1 MSSGS
6 GGNSQYQAKH
16 QSLYIQSN
24 SSNTNSGFI
33 AALPRK
39 TSAPDLNKPASVSN
53 KLKSTA
59 VLPSSNSSTNQLINS
74 SSLFGTSMMQQK
86 LDQIHSLQNVSQQS
100 QYQQR
105 LSPEE
110 VSAIWSEIELKVM
123 PLYNGEGLKCPIE
136 DLNLQVRKLINPTYE
151 SVYHLVD
158 LIYNLIKIGAKQ
170 LSNRLKLTISSSQLN
185 AGNLSITSPT
195 STSNSNSNNNN
206 NSTGSSSQLLDDV
219 KLATRVIEIWTF
231 YLQSIV
237 PYVKGCFLPLSVRIE
252 EILFSSDEYDHFD
265 DDLQVREDNLEGGQ
279 VLKQKKHQYQQ
290 QLDVFR
296 KKFDNFSIQNLLM
309 KAYRDQIVLPNIDR
323 ITEACVK
330 ALSDAEDAKRS
341 PDAFPK
347 MLQMLT
353 ILLTVQDD
361 DTTGGR
367 DDVDEDNNVV
377 NYSGVDNDY
386 NNNESGAQQRQ
397 IQQCLSKLKVEASKY
412 GRNPHVNYS
421 EDKLNQSSL
430 L

>member
-1 MSSGS
+1 MSSG
-6 GGNSQYQAKH
+6 GGTQNQAKH

-24 SSNTNSGFI
+24 SSNTNSGFM

-39 TSAPDLNKPASVSN
+39 TSAPDLNKLASVSN

-86 LDQIHSLQNVSQQS
+86 LDQLQNVSLQS

-136 DLNLQVRKLINPTYE
+136 DLNLQVRKLISPTTYE

-158 LIYNLIKIGAKQ
+158 LVYNLIKIGAKQ
-170 LSNRLKLTISSSQLN
+170 LSNRLKLTISNSQLN
-185 AGNLSITSPT
+185 AGNLSIASPT
-195 STSNSNSNNNN
+195 TASNNSNGNN
-206 NSTGSSSQLLDDV
+206 TGSSSQLLDDV

-237 PYVKGCFLPLSVRIE
+237 PYVQGCFLPLSVRIE
-252 EILFSSDEYDHFD
+252 EILFSSDDFNYFD
-265 DDLQVREDNLEGGQ
+265 DDPQVREDNLEGGQ
-279 VLKQKKHQYQQ
+279 VLKQKKHQHQQ

-361 DTTGGR
+361 DTAGGH
-367 DDVDEDNNVV
+367 DVDENNNVV
-377 NYSGVDNDY
+377 NNSGVDD
-386 NNNESGAQQRQ
+386 NNAESGAQQRQ
-397 IQQCLSKLKVEASKY
+397 IQQCLNKLKLEASKY

-421 EDKLNQSSL
+421 EDKLNQSSFL
-430 L
+430 